1 MNAPQLNS
9 IDEIDINLEKA
20 YAILSQYRDN
30 AYIDRNELGEIEL
43 KMITANHSHNSLLFV
58 AGLDYLAAAMN
69 GLEKLLKDN

>member
-1 MNAPQLNS
+1 METNKYNS
-9 IDEIDINLEKA
+9 YDEVDINLEKA

-69 GLEKLLKDN
+69 GLEQLLKDN

>member
-1 MNAPQLNS
+1 METNKYNS
-9 IDEIDINLEKA
+9 YDEVDINLEKA

-69 GLEKLLKDN
+69 GVEKLLKDN

>member
-1 MNAPQLNS
+1 METNKYNS
-9 IDEIDINLEKA
+9 YDEVDINLEKA

>member
-1 MNAPQLNS
+1 METNKYNS
-9 IDEIDINLEKA
+9 YDEVDINLEKA

-69 GLEKLLKDN
+69 GLEKLLSNN

>member
-1 MNAPQLNS
+1 MEINKNIS
-9 IDEIDINLEKA
+9 YDEVDINLEKA

-69 GLEKLLKDN
+69 GLEQLLKDN

>member
-1 MNAPQLNS
+1 MNTPQLNS

>member
-1 MNAPQLNS
+1 METNKYNS
-9 IDEIDINLEKA
+9 YDEVDINLEKA

-30 AYIDRNELGEIEL
+30 AYIDRNELGEIDL

-69 GLEKLLKDN
+69 GLEQLLKDN